1 MRCCLE
7 NKGRANHRDNAV
19 GRWISRAT
27 RRGICKGFCLPRPVS
42 PRRAGTVGG
51 QEKRCRAGSRGCAGA
66 AGRAPRRGLSA
77 FLQKGLAKN
86 LVNAP
91 RPAPDRGEGGGR
103 FYAAFLRK
111 LPAVL
116 APHGAHAGTVS
127 AAGTGGA
134 ADTAGGD
141 RRCAGRAVAR
151 GGVQRAADS
160 GVGGDRHMAEPGGSM
175 DTAGA

>member
-1 MRCCLE
+1 M
-7 NKGRANHRDNAV
+7 
-19 GRWISRAT
+19 
-27 RRGICKGFCLPRPVS
+27 
-42 PRRAGTVGG
+42 
-51 QEKRCRAGSRGCAGA
+51 
-66 AGRAPRRGLSA
+66 
-77 FLQKGLAKN
+77 QKGLAKN

-116 APHGAHAGTVS
+116 APHGAHAGAVS

-151 GGVQRAADS
+151 GGTKVGRLRSRRGQAYGRTGGLPGYGR
-160 GVGGDRHMAEPGGSM
+160 GVNAGRTRRRCGAGLQKMYRRGRKSATARVVGLFAKRPREKPSTPCGGEMGERRKRNRIFSKINKKCINLKNVVDKRE
-175 DTAGA
+175 